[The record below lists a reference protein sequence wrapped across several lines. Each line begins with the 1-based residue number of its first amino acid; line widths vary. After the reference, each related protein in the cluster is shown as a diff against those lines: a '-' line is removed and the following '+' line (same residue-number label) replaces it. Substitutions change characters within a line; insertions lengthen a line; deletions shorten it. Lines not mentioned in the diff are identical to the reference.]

1 MHDTLAYKVLTAA
14 EVAALDQGVYAGAP
28 IDVADGY
35 IHLSTAAQLTETVQ
49 RHFAGRTDLSIAAV
63 DLGPL
68 GGLVRWESS
77 RHGQLFPHLY
87 APLALP
93 MIIALSPLEW
103 HADGTVRLPR
113 AGPRGPG
120 AELKVLRQQ

>member
-1 MHDTLAYKVLTAA
+1 MHDTIAYKVLTAA
-14 EVAALDQGVYAGAP
+14 EVAALDEGVYQGAP

-49 RHFAGRTDLSIAAV
+49 RHFAGRADLSIAAV

-68 GGLVRWESS
+68 GALVRWESS

-87 APLALP
+87 APLAST
-93 MIIALSPLEW
+93 MIIALGPLEW
-103 HADGTVRLPR
+103 DAHG
-113 AGPRGPG
+113 
-120 AELKVLRQQ
+120 KVLPPQT